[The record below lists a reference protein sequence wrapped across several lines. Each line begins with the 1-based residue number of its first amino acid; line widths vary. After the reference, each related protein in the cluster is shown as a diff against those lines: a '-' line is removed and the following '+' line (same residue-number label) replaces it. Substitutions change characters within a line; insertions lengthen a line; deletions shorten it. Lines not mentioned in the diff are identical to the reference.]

1 MRELIVKPEICSF
14 DTFDAFVKEYNV
26 GRDDLIITNQ
36 FILEQYEKKDQLQAN
51 IIYQERYGS
60 GEPSDEMFEAMY
72 RDAGHMEQYR
82 RVIGIGGGTVLDLSK
97 LFALERCLPVED
109 LYMKKFP
116 AVKNKEL
123 ILIPTTCGTGSEV
136 TNISILAFCK
146 KNTKIGLAV
155 NELYADKAVLI
166 PEFLEHLPFGVFA
179 TSSVDALIHA
189 VESGLSPKA
198 TAYTKMFG
206 DRAMEMILRGYRRI
220 AEEGKDSTK
229 GLLKDFLMASNFAG
243 IAFGTAGCG
252 PVHAL
257 SYPLGG
263 TFHVPHGEANYAMFA
278 GVMRMYEKK
287 GETRSLADL
296 KERLS
301 VILECRKE
309 ESFACLERLLSCIL
323 SKKTLKAY
331 GADQDLLKE
340 WSRSV
345 EESQQRLLQ
354 NSPVPLEYRDFLEI
368 YQWLYE

>member
-1 MRELIVKPEICSF
+1 MRELILKPEICSF
-14 DTFDAFVKEYNV
+14 DTFEEFVTEYGV
-26 GRDDLIITNQ
+26 GEGDLIITNEY
-36 FILEQYEKKDQLQAN
+36 ILNKYEKKDQLQAK
-51 IIYQERYGS
+51 IIYQEKYGS

-72 RDAGHMEQYR
+72 RDIADMKACR

-97 LFALERCLPVED
+97 LFALERCMPVED

-116 AVKNKEL
+116 TVKNKKL

-155 NELYADKAVLI
+155 DELYADEAVMI
-166 PEFLEHLPFGVFA
+166 PEFLENLPFSVFA

-206 DRAMEMILRGYRRI
+206 DRAMEIILRGYQKI
-220 AEEGKDSTK
+220 AREGQEARK
-229 GLLKDFLMASNFAG
+229 GLLKDFLIASNFAG

-263 TFHVPHGEANYAMFA
+263 AFHVPHGEANYAIFS

-287 GETRSLADL
+287 GENEALADL
-296 KERLS
+296 KERLGR
-301 VILECRKE
+301 ILGCGKE
-309 ESFACLERLLSCIL
+309 EAFERLDQLLSCIL

-331 GADQDLLKE
+331 GADKELLAQ
-340 WSRSV
+340 WSKSV
-345 EESQQRLLQ
+345 EESQQRLLK
-354 NSPVPLEYRDFLEI
+354 NSPMPLMYEDYLEI
-368 YQWLYE
+368 YGWLYE